1 MLCHSVWLKLALAAA
16 LVSVQAASPTA
27 SNDQGS
33 SITVHVYKSGLFSAF
48 AHNHVIFAPINK
60 QTVNTK
66 NMSVEIVVLTDE
78 MKVTDPEA
86 SDSTRAEIQT
96 TMLGPKVLDVEKYP
110 QVHFK
115 SSHVDKIDTGRYRVT
130 GTLELHGATKEI
142 SFEVSGAP
150 DHYHGSTKLKQTEFG
165 IQPVSIGGGTVKVR
179 DQIDL
184 DFDVYSGEAANAG
197 KH

>member
-1 MLCHSVWLKLALAAA
+1 LKLALAAA
-16 LVSVQAASPTA
+16 LVPVQAASPTA

-48 AHNHVIFAPINK
+48 AHNHVIFAPISK
-60 QTVNTK
+60 QTVDAK
-66 NMSVEIVVLTDE
+66 NMNVEIVVLTKE

-86 SDSTRAEIQT
+86 SDSTRAEIQS

-110 QVHFK
+110 EVHFK
-115 SSHVDKIDTGRYRVT
+115 SSSIAKIDSGRYRVI
-130 GTLELHGATKEI
+130 GALELHGTSKEI
-142 SFEVSGAP
+142 SFEVSGALN
-150 DHYHGSTKLKQTEFG
+150 HYHGSTRLKQTEFG

-184 DFDVYSGEAANAG
+184 DFDVYSGETANAG

>member
-1 MLCHSVWLKLALAAA
+1 MLCQSVWLKLALAAA
-16 LVSVQAASPTA
+16 LVPVQAASPTA
-27 SNDQGS
+27 SNNQGS

-60 QTVNTK
+60 QTVDAK
-66 NMSVEIVVLTDE
+66 NMSVEIVVLSKE
-78 MKVTDPEA
+78 MKVSDPEA

-96 TMLGPKVLDVEKYP
+96 TMLGPKVLDTDKYS

-130 GTLELHGATKEI
+130 GTLELHGASKEI

-165 IQPVSIGGGTVKVR
+165 IQPVSIGGGTVKVK
-179 DQIDL
+179 DQIDI

-197 KH
+197 KQ

>member
-1 MLCHSVWLKLALAAA
+1 MLCQSVWLKLALAAA
-16 LVSVQAASPTA
+16 LVPVQAASPTA
-27 SNDQGS
+27 PSNQGS

-60 QTVNTK
+60 QAVDAK
-66 NMSVEIVVLTDE
+66 NMSVEIVVLTKE
-78 MKVTDPEA
+78 MQVTDPEA

-96 TMLGPKVLDVEKYP
+96 TMLGPKVLDTDKYP

-115 SSHVDKIDTGRYRVT
+115 SSHVDKTDAGRYRVS
-130 GTLELHGATKEI
+130 GTLELHGTSKEI

-165 IQPVSIGGGTVKVR
+165 IQPVSIGGGTVKVK
-179 DQIDL
+179 DQIEI
-184 DFDVYSGEAANAG
+184 DFDVYSGETANAG